1 MFENDI
7 DGQEQAE
14 LELAITEENAAISEL
29 EKTED
34 NITDVLVGKQ
44 LQRDVRAA
52 ALERLEEA
60 ARTEA
65 DFEKVVDLWD
75 KRDANRER
83 KERYHEVCR
92 GDNIPLDYNADESGV
107 CFPRT
112 LSKSIWRQVRKGDFE
127 DAIYDCPLEIQELVT
142 EPYMYEILSELSDEH
157 KEILYYIMKDYSTVQ
172 IACIRGQSER
182 NIRKVKNT
190 MLKKIRKRVY
200 SYLKSN
206 KEHDFTLL
214 EKIFVAN
221 YRKGI
226 DSSK

>member
-7 DGQEQAE
+7 DGLEQAE
-14 LELAITEENAAISEL
+14 LELAITEENAAISEI
-29 EKTED
+29 EKTKD
-34 NITDVLVGKQ
+34 NITDVPVGKQ

-92 GDNIPLDYNADESGV
+92 GDNMPLDYNADENGV

-127 DAIYDCPLEIQELVT
+127 DAIYDCPLEIQELVS
-142 EPYMYEILSELSDEH
+142 EPYMYKILSELSDEH
-157 KEILYYIMKDYSTVQ
+157 KEILYYIMKGYSTAQ
-172 IACIRGQSER
+172 IACIREQSER

-190 MLKKIRKRVY
+190 LLKKIRKEMY
-200 SYLKSN
+200 KYLTSN
-206 KEHDFTLL
+206 KQHSMTVS
-214 EKIFVAN
+214 EKRFVRN
-221 YRKGI
+221 YRKEV
-226 DSSK
+226 DNCK

>member
-14 LELAITEENAAISEL
+14 LELAIAEENAAMSKL
-29 EKTED
+29 EKPED
-34 NITDVLVGKQ
+34 DIPDAPHKKQ
-44 LQRDVRAA
+44 LVRDTKAA

-60 ARTEA
+60 ARTKE

-92 GDNIPLDYNADESGV
+92 GDNIPLDYNADENGI

-112 LSKSIWRQVRKGDFE
+112 LSKSIWWQVRKGDFE

-142 EPYMYEILSELSDEH
+142 EPYMYKILSELSDEH
-157 KEILYYIMKDYSTVQ
+157 KEILYYIMKGYSTAQ

-190 MLKKIRKRVY
+190 MLKKIRKEMY
-200 SYLKSN
+200 KYLTSN
-206 KEHDFTLL
+206 KQHSMTVS
-214 EKIFVAN
+214 EKRFVRN
-221 YRKGI
+221 YRKEVDNG
-226 DSSK
+226 K

>member
-1 MFENDI
+1 VFENDI
-7 DGQEQAE
+7 DGHEQAE
-14 LELAITEENAAISEL
+14 LELAITEENAAMSEL
-29 EKTED
+29 EKLED
-34 NITDVLVGKQ
+34 NITDVPVGKQ

-92 GDNIPLDYNADESGV
+92 GDNIPLDYNADENGV

-112 LSKSIWRQVRKGDFE
+112 FSKSIWRQVRKGDFE

-142 EPYMYEILSELSDEH
+142 EPYMYKILSELSDEH

-190 MLKKIRKRVY
+190 MLKKY
-200 SYLKSN
+200 
-206 KEHDFTLL
+206 
-214 EKIFVAN
+214 EKGYIVA
-221 YRKGI
+221 
-226 DSSK
+226 

>member
-14 LELAITEENAAISEL
+14 FELAIAEENAALSEL
-29 EKTED
+29 KKPKDDISDTPHK
-34 NITDVLVGKQ
+34 KQ
-44 LQRDVRAA
+44 LVRDTKAA

-60 ARTEA
+60 ARTKE

-92 GDNIPLDYNADESGV
+92 GDNIPLDYNADENGV

-142 EPYMYEILSELSDEH
+142 EPYMYKILSELSDEH
-157 KEILYYIMKDYSTVQ
+157 KEILYYIMKGYSTVQ

-190 MLKKIRKRVY
+190 MLKKIRKKAY
-200 SYLKSN
+200 NYLKGN
-206 KEHDFTLL
+206 KEHAFTLL
-214 EKIFVAN
+214 EKIFVEN

-226 DSSK
+226 DNSK

>member
-1 MFENDI
+1 MFKNDI
-7 DGQEQAE
+7 NGQEQAE
-14 LELAITEENAAISEL
+14 LEFAIAEENAAMSEL
-29 EKTED
+29 EKPED
-34 NITDVLVGKQ
+34 DIPGAPHKKQ
-44 LQRDVRAA
+44 LVRDTKAA

-60 ARTEA
+60 ARTKE

-83 KERYHEVCR
+83 KERYHEICR
-92 GDNIPLDYNADESGV
+92 GDNIPLDYNADENGV

-142 EPYMYEILSELSDEH
+142 EPYMYKILSELSDEH
-157 KEILYYIMKDYSTVQ
+157 KEILYYIMKGYSTAQ
-172 IACIRGQSER
+172 IACIREQSER

-200 SYLKSN
+200 SYLKGN

-214 EKIFVAN
+214 EKIFVAD

-226 DSSK
+226 DNSK

>member
-14 LELAITEENAAISEL
+14 LELAIAEENTAMPKL
-29 EKTED
+29 ERPED
-34 NITDVLVGKQ
+34 DIPDAQHKKQ
-44 LQRDVRAA
+44 LVRDTKAA

-60 ARTEA
+60 ARTKE
-65 DFEKVVDLWD
+65 DFERVVGLWD

-92 GDNIPLDYNADESGV
+92 GDNIPLDYNADENGV

-112 LSKSIWRQVRKGDFE
+112 LSKSIWQQVRKGDFE

-142 EPYMYEILSELSDEH
+142 EPYMYKILSELSDEH
-157 KEILYYIMKDYSTVQ
+157 KEILYYIMKGYSTVQ
-172 IACIRGQSER
+172 IACIRVQSER

-190 MLKKIRKRVY
+190 MLKKIRKEMY
-200 SYLKSN
+200 KYLTFN
-206 KEHDFTLL
+206 KQHSMTVS
-214 EKIFVAN
+214 EKRFVRN
-221 YRKGI
+221 YRKEVDNG
-226 DSSK
+226 K